1 MTLAD
6 RVTLRA
12 VVLPAESMASSRA
25 EKLLSEYGHDVAN
38 ARTPEQALELLQEEE
53 ADLLVVDVSNSNDN
67 KSFIHRLAEMP
78 VGVRPRNVVV
88 FADRADES
96 LSALRRRLRWHV
108 LFKPLHLHGLL
119 SVLRQLDGAGEL
131 AKA

>member
-38 ARTPEQALELLQEEE
+38 APSPEQALKLLQEEE
-53 ADLLVVDVSNSNDN
+53 TDLLVVDVSNSNDN
-67 KSFIHRLAEMP
+67 KSFLHRLAEMP
-78 VGVRPRNVVV
+78 AGVRPRNVVV

>member
-1 MTLAD
+1 
-6 RVTLRA
+6 
-12 VVLPAESMASSRA
+12 MASSRA
-25 EKLLSEYGHDVAN
+25 EKLLSEYGHEVASV
-38 ARTPEQALELLQEEE
+38 RSPEQALGLLQDEDT
-53 ADLLVVDVSNSNDN
+53 DLLVVDVSNSGNN
-67 KSFIHRLAEMP
+67 TAFLNRLADMSA
-78 VGVRPRNVVV
+78 GVRPRSVVI
-88 FADRADES
+88 FADRADEN